1 MSSITERYKAGII
14 GWDIGGVNLKAV
26 RVAEGG
32 QLVSRSV
39 PYEIQRAPIELS
51 ARIDE
56 LARKVGMEP
65 FDKYAVTM
73 TAELSQLF
81 RSKREGVN
89 RILDALLQVSDETQL
104 RIFATDGRFLSVE
117 DARHAPLLV
126 AASNWAATAR
136 LVARFAPDA
145 ILIDI
150 GSTTTDIIPI
160 AGGKVVATGTTDPG
174 RLCSGE
180 LVYTGVVRSP
190 VESFATEV
198 PLDGGHAFV
207 SAEGF
212 ALAGDVWVVLGQLRE
227 GDYTAPTPDGR
238 PRTIEFARERLARV
252 VCADLEMLDTT
263 SVQAIAAALAAAQ
276 VERVRAG
283 LKRVRSRWPS
293 LKTAVVAGLGS
304 FLAAQV
310 AEQEGL
316 AVSELASQLGADVAR
331 TAPAAAVALLLGAE
345 S

>member
-1 MSSITERYKAGII
+1 MSSITEKYKAGII

-26 RVAEGG
+26 RVGDGG
-32 QLVSRSV
+32 ILVSRSA
-39 PYEIQRAPIELS
+39 PYEIQRAPTELS
-51 ARIDE
+51 VRLDE
-56 LARKVGMEP
+56 LARKVGREP
-65 FDKYAVTM
+65 GDRHAITM

-89 RILDALLQVSDETQL
+89 RILDAVLQSISEAKV

-117 DARHAPLLV
+117 EARHDPLLV

-136 LVARFAPDA
+136 LVARIAPDA

-160 AGGKVVATGTTDPG
+160 VRGKVAAAGMTDPD

-190 VESFATEV
+190 VESFATTV
-198 PLDGGHAFV
+198 PLKGQDAFL

-212 ALAGDVWVVLGQLRE
+212 ALAGDVWMTLGQLRD
-227 GDYTAPTPDGR
+227 GDYATATPDGR

-252 VCADLEMLDTT
+252 VCADPEMLDEAAIMAIAQ
-263 SVQAIAAALAAAQ
+263 SLANSQRERVQAGLR
-276 VERVRAG
+276 RVTS
-283 LKRVRSRWPS
+283 KWPA
-293 LKTAVVAGLGS
+293 LKTAVVTGLGA
-304 FLAAQV
+304 FLAAD
-310 AEQEGL
+310 AAHHEGL
-316 AVSELASQLGADVAR
+316 EVSQLANQLGAEASR
-331 TAPAAAVALLLGAE
+331 TAPAAAVALLFGAA
-345 S
+345 